1 MDWRRAEPLLSR
13 NTLALAAT
21 AAALVEVRDELQLQ
35 AALNRARAEGLAV
48 LPLGGGSNVVL
59 AGDLEALVLCQ
70 AGGRIEV
77 LQEVAGEVLLRV
89 SAACDWH
96 DLVTRCLQRGWYG
109 LENLALIPGQVG
121 DAPSQTIGAYGV
133 EFEHFVREVHAVD
146 LETGER
152 LQLSTSECRFGYRD
166 SIFKGELRDRVVIT
180 AVDIALAQ
188 EPRCQLAYPALREE
202 LVARGVREPMPQDV
216 FEAVVAVR
224 RRRLPD
230 PAREPNAGSFF
241 KNPVLSAAH
250 ASELAARHPEMPAY
264 EQDDGSVKLP
274 AAWLIEQCGWKG
286 RREGGVGTHPAHA
299 LVMVHYGG
307 SSGAD
312 LLGVADRIVAEVRR
326 RFDVVLEMEPRV
338 YGR

>member
-1 MDWRRAEPLLSR
+1 VDWRRAEPLVTR

-21 AAALVEVRDELQLQ
+21 AAALVEVRDQLQLQ
-35 AALNRARAEGLAV
+35 AALNRARAEGLPV
-48 LPLGGGSNVVL
+48 VPLGGGSNVVL
-59 AGDLEALVLCQ
+59 AGNLEALVLCQ

-77 LQEVAGEVLLRV
+77 LQELAHEVLLRV

-96 DLVTRCLQRGWYG
+96 DLVTRCLQQGWYG

-121 DAPSQTIGAYGV
+121 AAPIQNIGAYGV
-133 EFEHFVREVHAVD
+133 EFERFVRGVHAVH
-146 LETGER
+146 LETGES
-152 LQLSTSECRFGYRD
+152 LVLSPAECRFGYRD
-166 SIFKGELRDRVVIT
+166 SIFKGELSDRVVIT
-180 AVDIALAQ
+180 AVDIALSRAAD
-188 EPRCQLAYPALREE
+188 CQLGYPALQEE
-202 LVARGVREPMPQDV
+202 LAGRGVDEPTPQDV
-216 FEAVVAVR
+216 FDAVVAVR

-250 ASELAARHPEMPAY
+250 ASELAAAHPEMPAY

-274 AAWLIEQCGWKG
+274 AAWLIERCGWKG

-307 SSGAD
+307 SSGGE
-312 LLGVADRIVAEVRR
+312 LLGVARQIVTDVQQ
-326 RFDVVLEMEPRV
+326 RFDVALEMEPRV